1 MPGMLE
7 LNPIKLFEM
16 NGMNFMHDPVNF
28 FRRHPL
34 LNPPPADRVFYNDAG
49 VEVPGRENPLKTA
62 RNQMRGLLCPYT
74 DDSPFYEKYSENYLP
89 LDNSDE
95 LSDPSELS
103 DGELSDESEEEESD
117 EASEE
122 ESQESDEA
130 SEEESQESDEASE
143 EERE

>member
-1 MPGMLE
+1 MLE
-7 LNPIKLFEM
+7 LHPIKLFEM
-16 NGMNFMHDPVNF
+16 NGMNFMHDLDDF

-62 RNQMRGLLCPYT
+62 RDRMRGLPCPYT

-95 LSDPSELS
+95 LSDSSELS

-117 EASEE
+117 EE
-122 ESQESDEA
+122 ESESSDD
-130 SEEESQESDEASE
+130 SEDDKPLKKKQKKKK
-143 EERE
+143 